1 MFVRDRFTRRALSQY
16 CVVVKGS
23 QEELHNAH
31 VMLSSKR
38 EHALIGIHAVTDEE
52 ACLNGIHA
60 VTDEEACL
68 NGIHAV
74 TDEEACIKVEV
85 GVEVEVACRSIWE
98 R

>member
-38 EHALIGIHAVTDEE
+38 EHAL
-52 ACLNGIHA
+52 NGIHA

-74 TDEEACIKVEV
+74 TDEEACIEVEV
-85 GVEVEVACRSIWE
+85 KVEVEVACRSIWE

>member
-60 VTDEEACL
+60 VTDEEAC
-68 NGIHAV
+68 
-74 TDEEACIKVEV
+74 IKVEV

>member
-1 MFVRDRFTRRALSQY
+1 MFVRDRFTRRAPLQY
-16 CVVVKGS
+16 CVVDKGS

-31 VMLSSKR
+31 IMLSSKR
-38 EHALIGIHAVTDEE
+38 EHAL
-52 ACLNGIHA
+52 NGIHA
-60 VTDEEACL
+60 FTDKEACL

>member
-1 MFVRDRFTRRALSQY
+1 M
-16 CVVVKGS
+16 VVKGS

-60 VTDEEACL
+60 VTDEEAC
-68 NGIHAV
+68 I
-74 TDEEACIKVEV
+74 EVEV
-85 GVEVEVACRSIWE
+85 KVEVEVACRSIWE

>member
-60 VTDEEACL
+60 VTDEEAC
-68 NGIHAV
+68 I
-74 TDEEACIKVEV
+74 EVEV
-85 GVEVEVACRSIWE
+85 KVEVEVACRSIWE

>member
-38 EHALIGIHAVTDEE
+38 EHALNGIHAAVTDED
-52 ACLNGIHA
+52 ACLNGF
-60 VTDEEACL
+60 
-68 NGIHAV
+68 HAV
-74 TDEEACIKVEV
+74 TDEEACIEVEV
-85 GVEVEVACRSIWE
+85 EVEIEVEVACRSIWE
-98 R
+98 RKA